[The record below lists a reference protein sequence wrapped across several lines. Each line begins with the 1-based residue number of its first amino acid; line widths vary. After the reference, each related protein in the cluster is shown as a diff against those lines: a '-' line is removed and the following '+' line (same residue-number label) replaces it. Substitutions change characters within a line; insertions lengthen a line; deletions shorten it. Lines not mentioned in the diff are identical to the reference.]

1 MIILQMNICYVLRL
15 KCNVY
20 SLTPKMFLLVAIVI
34 NFHTFIILVEWK
46 GNSLIPSG
54 RSLREKSTF
63 PKSTDGKIL
72 F

>member
-20 SLTPKMFLLVAIVI
+20 SLTPKLFLLVAIVI
-34 NFHTFIILVEWK
+34 NFQTFLILVEWK

-54 RSLREKSTF
+54 RSLREKSIF
-63 PKSTDGKIL
+63 PKNTDGKIL

>member
-1 MIILQMNICYVLRL
+1 MIFLQMNICYELRL
-15 KCNVY
+15 KCNVF
-20 SLTPKMFLLVAIVI
+20 SLTPKLFLLVAIVI

-46 GNSLIPSG
+46 SNSLIPSG
-54 RSLREKSTF
+54 RSLRDKSTF